1 MQVQGNSDLAYQ
13 MQIISAQLSK
23 SQQEQQGQA
32 ALQLLEASAVS
43 APVGNSGTI
52 INAYAWRVAGHD
64 DVSRFFISSLVVAVI
79 KGKACRGC
87 FDIVNHA
94 LD

>member
-1 MQVQGNSDLAYQ
+1 MQVQGNADLAYQ

-43 APVGNSGTI
+43 APTGNSGTI
-52 INAYAWRVAGHD
+52 INAYA
-64 DVSRFFISSLVVAVI
+64 
-79 KGKACRGC
+79 
-87 FDIVNHA
+87 
-94 LD
+94 